1 MRSQVRVIV
10 NRFFSTSTHRKNNLM
25 INTDKVS
32 FKEMNFESSV
42 DEALD
47 AMGFKEPTPIQA
59 LAIPKILDGKDMIAC
74 AQTGTGKTAAF
85 VLPILNKLAKNPNK
99 SGKINT
105 LIIAPT
111 RELALQID
119 QQIEGFAYFTGVSSL
134 PVYGGGDSGS
144 WGQQKSALTKGA
156 DIIIATP
163 GRLISHIQMGYVDLK
178 HVQHFILDEAD
189 RMLDMGFF
197 DDIMSIYSN
206 LPEKKQNLLFSAT
219 MPSKIR
225 KLANQILVE
234 PESISI
240 AISKPAAGVLQGAYI
255 LYDNQKIPLISS
267 LLNGKKS
274 YPSVLIFCS
283 TRRMVKE
290 INQTL
295 NRSKFAAKMIS
306 SDLDQKEREEAL
318 LSFRAKKTQIL
329 VATDILARGIDI
341 KEISL
346 VINYDVPGDSADY
359 VHRIGRTARAD
370 TTGVALTFVNQ
381 KDQQQFGII
390 EKFLEK
396 EVPKIPMPPELG
408 EVPAYE
414 PSRRRPSGKGRPF
427 RGGGGG
433 RGGNNRGGG
442 GGNNRN
448 RNGGGG
454 GRGGNNR
461 GSSGGNRN
469 GGGNNSGVNNNGG
482 RNNDNKGGGDK
493 RN

>member
-1 MRSQVRVIV
+1 
-10 NRFFSTSTHRKNNLM
+10 M

-32 FKEMNFESSV
+32 FKDLNFESTL

-59 LAIPKILDGKDMIAC
+59 LAIPKILEGKDMIAC

-85 VLPILNKLAKNPNK
+85 VLPILNKLAEHPNK

-105 LIIAPT
+105 LIVAPT

-178 HVQHFILDEAD
+178 HVKHFILDEAD

-225 KLANQILVE
+225 QLANKILVN

-240 AISKPAAGVLQGAYI
+240 AISKPAEGVLQGAYI
-255 LYDNQKIPLISS
+255 LYDNQKVPLISA
-267 LLNGKKS
+267 LLNGKTS

-290 INQTL
+290 ITQTL
-295 NRSKFAAKMIS
+295 NKNKFAAKMIS
-306 SDLDQKEREEAL
+306 SDLDQKEREDAL
-318 LSFRAKKTQIL
+318 KSFRAKKTQIL

-396 EVPKIPMPPELG
+396 EVPKIPLPPELG
-408 EVPAYE
+408 EPPAYE
-414 PSRRRPSGKGRPF
+414 PGRRRSSGKGRPY
-427 RGGGGG
+427 RGGGGRGRGGNRGGGGNRNRNGGGGRNRGGG
-433 RGGNNRGGG
+433 RGGNNRGGS
-442 GGNNRN
+442 
-448 RNGGGG
+448 GG
-454 GRGGNNR
+454 GRNN
-461 GSSGGNRN
+461 
-469 GGGNNSGVNNNGG
+469 GGNNSNRSNG
-482 RNNDNKGGGDK
+482 NKGGGDK
-493 RN
+493 RD